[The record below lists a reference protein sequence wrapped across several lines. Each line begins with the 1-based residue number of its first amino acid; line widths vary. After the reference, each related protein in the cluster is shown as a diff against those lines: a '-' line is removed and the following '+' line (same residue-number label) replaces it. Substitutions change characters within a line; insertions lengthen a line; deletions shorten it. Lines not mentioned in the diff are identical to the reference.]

1 MVPALI
7 FMTLKVRRPSGLA
20 DPSENLHFGEACPF
34 FRAGD

>member
-1 MVPALI
+1 MVQVLI

-20 DPSENLHFGEACPF
+20 EPSENLYFGEACPF